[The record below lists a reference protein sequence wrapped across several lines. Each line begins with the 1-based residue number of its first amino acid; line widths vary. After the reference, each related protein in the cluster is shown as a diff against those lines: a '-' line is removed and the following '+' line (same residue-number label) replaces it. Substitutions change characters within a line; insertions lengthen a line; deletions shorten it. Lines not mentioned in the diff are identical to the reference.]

1 MTSSE
6 VRARLTGL
14 RLRSRVDTVREVVGR
29 LKGGESAYSLYGGSD
44 AIVAKATA
52 LKIRDLLNQGK
63 LSFLPDVSGEV
74 TVAMDKGGW
83 MMQDRDRL
91 GDKDKGSLGM
101 KQDND
106 GLGDGLQGITE
117 AIRETLGG
125 SRPDT
130 SREHREEW
138 GTEPT
143 IVDAIYALVEAVD
156 RLGKVVSE
164 SIDGLTGEVRRL

>member
-6 VRARLTGL
+6 VRAQLTEL
-14 RLRSRVDTVREVVGR
+14 RLRSRVDTVREVVQR

-74 TVAMDKGGW
+74 AVAMDKGGW

-91 GDKDKGSLGM
+91 GDKDKGGWWM
-101 KQDND
+101 KQDSV
-106 GLGDGLQGITE
+106 GDGLWEITE
-117 AIRETLGG
+117 AIKETLGG
-125 SRPDT
+125 ERPDT
-130 SREHREEW
+130 SREKREES